1 MVKGVGLE
9 FRSLI
14 KRCVLDA
21 NVFLFHFAVD
31 SLESI
36 FQKWLNGQQLYSG
49 CDCQTEIGRVKSST
63 G

>member
-14 KRCVLDA
+14 KMRVLDA
-21 NVFLFHFAVD
+21 NVFSFLFAVEL
-31 SLESI
+31 LESI

-49 CDCQTEIGRVKSST
+49 CDPVKLRLEE
-63 G
+63 

>member
-14 KRCVLDA
+14 KMCVLDA
-21 NVFLFHFAVD
+21 FFLELFAVE
-31 SLESI
+31 LFESI

-49 CDCQTEIGRVKSST
+49 CDPVKLRLEE
-63 G
+63 